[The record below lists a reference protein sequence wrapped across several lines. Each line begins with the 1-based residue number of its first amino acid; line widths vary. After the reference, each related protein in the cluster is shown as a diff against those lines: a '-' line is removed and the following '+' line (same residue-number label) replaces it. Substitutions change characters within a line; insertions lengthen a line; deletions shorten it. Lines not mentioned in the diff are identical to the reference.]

1 LQFTTLQLHEQL
13 LQGIIEAG
21 FSHCMPVQTETF
33 VHTLTG
39 RDVYVQSQTGTGKTA
54 AFLVTIFQRMSHQE
68 PDQRSKAL
76 IIAPTRELAVQIE
89 EEARLLGRHMDVR
102 IGCFY
107 GGVNYVKQEKLLQGG
122 LDIMIGTPGRLID
135 FNQQGKINFHDIGTL
150 VIDEADRLFD
160 MGFLPDL
167 RKILKKLPSR
177 DKRLTMLFS
186 ATLDYRVRELAWEYM
201 NDPAEIEIVS
211 EQVTVDGITQELYHV
226 GSEEKMSLL
235 LGLLAR
241 EKPENA
247 LIFTN
252 TKHMAVEVAK
262 RLELNGYPCE
272 YIMGDLPQHQRLKVI
287 EGIKNKQIRFL
298 VATDVAARG
307 LHIDDL
313 SLVVNYDLP
322 AEAEN
327 YVHRIGRTARA
338 GKTGK
343 AVSLACDRFVYG
355 LEAIEAY
362 VKRKLPIMWPDSEL
376 FAEDKSAGQRLNI
389 EKPQRRDDRSR
400 SGGRTGR
407 TNTGRSAKT
416 RPSARP
422 SAKPTERSRVAAP
435 AAVASKRTDAKKAP
449 KSLREMSEQE
459 RIAYYRDKYG
469 ESFKT
474 SAPADAPAAEPQA
487 AKSSSRKKRSRRSKA
502 SSSRSAAPARSPAEQ
517 RKPPISA
524 DYGVPQTSLFRR
536 IVDFFKG

>member
-1 LQFTTLQLHEQL
+1 LQFTTLKLHEQL
-13 LQGIIEAG
+13 LKGIIESG

-33 VHTLTG
+33 VHTLKG

-89 EEARLLGRHMDVR
+89 AEALLLGRYLDVR

-107 GGVNYVKQEKLLQGG
+107 GGVPYAKQEKLLQAG
-122 LDIMIGTPGRLID
+122 LDIIIGTPGRLID

-167 RKILKKLPSR
+167 RRILKKLPPR
-177 DKRLTMLFS
+177 EERLTMLFS

-201 NDPAEIEIVS
+201 HDPAEIEIQS

-226 GSEEKMSLL
+226 GCEEKMSLL
-235 LGLLAR
+235 LGLLNR
-241 EKPENA
+241 DNPDNA

-272 YIMGDLPQHQRLKVI
+272 YIMGDLPQPQRLKVI
-287 EGIKNKQIRFL
+287 EGIKSKQIRFL

-322 AEAEN
+322 TDAEN

-362 VKRKLPIMWPDSEL
+362 IKRKLPITWPDSEL
-376 FAEDKSAGQRLNI
+376 FAVDKSAGQRLNI
-389 EKPQRRDDRSR
+389 ERSPRRDDRQR
-400 SGGRTGR
+400 TDGRKGR
-407 TNTGRSAKT
+407 ISSGRSP
-416 RPSARP
+416 RPRQT
-422 SAKPTERSRVAAP
+422 AKPHEPRQASATAAP
-435 AAVASKRTDAKKAP
+435 ARPRTDVKKER
-449 KSLREMSEQE
+449 KNLREMSEQE
-459 RIAYYRDKYG
+459 RIAHYRCKYG
-469 ESFKT
+469 ESF
-474 SAPADAPAAEPQA
+474 APSGQAGASVPPEQSA
-487 AKSSSRKKRSRRSKA
+487 AKSSGRTRRPGRSKNRAA
-502 SSSRSAAPARSPAEQ
+502 SAVAPQRPAVQ
-517 RKPPISA
+517 HKPPICA
-524 DYGVPQTSLFRR
+524 DYGVPAKSLFKKIIDLFR
-536 IVDFFKG
+536 

>member
-1 LQFTTLQLHEQL
+1 
-13 LQGIIEAG
+13 
-21 FSHCMPVQTETF
+21 MPVQTETF
-33 VHTLTG
+33 AYTLKG

-54 AFLVTIFQRMSHQE
+54 AFLVTIFQRMAHEE
-68 PDQRSKAL
+68 PGRRTKAL
-76 IIAPTRELAVQIE
+76 IVAPTRELAVQIE
-89 EEARLLGRHMDVR
+89 EEARLLGRYLDVR

-107 GGVNYVKQEKLLQGG
+107 GGVTYTKQEKLLRGG
-122 LDIMIGTPGRLID
+122 LDMIIGTPGRLID
-135 FNQQGKINFHDIGTL
+135 FNRQGKIDFHDIGIL

-167 RKILKKLPSR
+167 RRILKKLPPR

-201 NDPAEIEIVS
+201 NDPAEIEIEP
-211 EQVTVDGITQELYHV
+211 EQITVDGITQELYHV
-226 GSEEKMSLL
+226 GCEEKLSLL

-241 EKPENA
+241 EQPENA

-252 TKHMAVEVAK
+252 TKHMAVEVAG

-272 YIMGDLPQHQRLKVI
+272 YIMGDLPQQQRLKVI
-287 EGIKNKQIRFL
+287 EGIKNKRIRFL

-322 AEAEN
+322 ADPEN

-362 VKRKLPIMWPDSEL
+362 IKRKLPITWPDIEL
-376 FAEDKSAGQRLNI
+376 FAEDKSAGKRISADRSL
-389 EKPQRRDDRSR
+389 RREDRSR
-400 SGGRTGR
+400 SDGRRGVRVRIGPAAGGRKAGT
-407 TNTGRSAKT
+407 S
-416 RPSARP
+416 SAR
-422 SAKPTERSRVAAP
+422 RSS
-435 AAVASKRTDAKKAP
+435 VASSVARQSRADGKKSD
-449 KSLREMSEQE
+449 KSLGDMNEQE
-459 RIAYYRDKYG
+459 RRAYYRAKYG
-469 ESFKT
+469 DSFT
-474 SAPADAPAAEPQA
+474 PPQPSVSAEQKQRTQP
-487 AKSSSRKKRSRRSKA
+487 SGRKKRLRRSRA
-502 SSSRSAAPARSPAEQ
+502 AARPAVSAQSPSPQ
-517 RKPPISA
+517 SKPPIRA
-524 DYGVPQTSLFRR
+524 DYGIPAPSVLSR
-536 IVDFFKG
+536 ILGFFKR

>member
-1 LQFTTLQLHEQL
+1 
-13 LQGIIEAG
+13 
-21 FSHCMPVQTETF
+21 MPVQSETF
-33 VHTLTG
+33 AHTLKG

-54 AFLVTIFQRMSHQE
+54 AFLVTIFQRMAHEEQGH
-68 PDQRSKAL
+68 RAKAL

-89 EEARLLGRHMDVR
+89 DEAVLLGRYLDVR

-107 GGVNYVKQEKLLQGG
+107 GGVPYAKQEKLLQTG
-122 LDIMIGTPGRLID
+122 LDIIIGTPGRLID
-135 FNQQGKINFHDIGTL
+135 FNQQGKINFHDVGTL

-167 RKILKKLPSR
+167 RRILKKLPPR
-177 DKRLTMLFS
+177 EERLTMLFS

-201 NDPAEIEIVS
+201 HDPAEIEIQS

-226 GSEEKMSLL
+226 GRDEKMSLL
-235 LGLLAR
+235 LGVLR
-241 EKPENA
+241 RDNPENA

-272 YIMGDLPQHQRLKVI
+272 YIMGDLPQNQRLKVI
-287 EGIKNKQIRFL
+287 EGIKSKQIRFL

-322 AEAEN
+322 SDAEN

-355 LEAIEAY
+355 LEAIETY
-362 VKRKLPIMWPDSEL
+362 IKGKLPIMWPDSEL
-376 FAEDKSAGQRLNI
+376 FAEDKSAGQRIHI
-389 EKPQRRDDRSR
+389 ERAPRRDDRSR
-400 SGGRTGR
+400 VDARTGR
-407 TNTGRSAKT
+407 TGGRS
-416 RPSARP
+416 SG
-422 SAKPTERSRVAAP
+422 KPRQTGKPHGPRQAPVAASTSRP
-435 AAVASKRTDAKKAP
+435 RTDGRKEQKN
-449 KSLREMSEQE
+449 LRDMSEQE
-459 RIAYYRDKYG
+459 RIAYYRAKYG
-469 ESFKT
+469 ESFT
-474 SAPADAPAAEPQA
+474 PSGQADAKAAEHPSA
-487 AKSSSRKKRSRRSKA
+487 RTSSRKKRSPRRVPKTI
-502 SSSRSAAPARSPAEQ
+502 RPAAQ
-517 RKPPISA
+517 CKPPVCA
-524 DYGVPQTSLFRR
+524 DYGVPAKSLFRKM
-536 IVDFFKG
+536 IDFFKG